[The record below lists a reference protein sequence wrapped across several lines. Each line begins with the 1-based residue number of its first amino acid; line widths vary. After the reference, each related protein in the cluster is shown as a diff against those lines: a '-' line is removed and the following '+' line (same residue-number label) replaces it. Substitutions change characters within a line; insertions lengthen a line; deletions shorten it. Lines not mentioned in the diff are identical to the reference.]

1 MSDNA
6 TIMANVANN
15 WTRFFVI
22 SGDKEPLK
30 EAKLSA
36 FVIQKTFKG
45 LFGDPTS
52 VKRLPSGDL
61 LVQAENEKQS
71 KLIEKL
77 SNIFNVPVK
86 VSPHRSLNLSRCI
99 VTSSEFI
106 DIDIDEITEE
116 LAPIGVQKVRKLGNR
131 GTLLLTFGQ
140 PSYPAHINFFYTR
153 LKTREYIPDPLR
165 CYRCNKFGHSSKTCT
180 KADNHCPKCSKPG
193 HDRANCP
200 NSPLCANCNGEHDAS
215 SRHCPVYLHERAVIT
230 TKLRSNNQLS
240 FQAARRIVE
249 QKKQPTYAEATASK
263 KVDASCQTEPL
274 HGLAPLSRLPP
285 APDAPTRG
293 RKPSLERS
301 EISTQ
306 TARSTSDQFRAMAS
320 PPKSTAANKPPSK
333 TQDTTPRKRQL
344 SAESSDSAASTS
356 GKAKEK
362 VSKTEQTARR
372 TKPFSAPPPNKNKR

>member
-1 MSDNA
+1 M
-6 TIMANVANN
+6 IGLIKN
-15 WTRFFVI
+15 WAEFFENEEEQTQIVTKMEE
-22 SGDKEPLK
+22 KEQQL
-30 EAKLSA
+30 
-36 FVIQKTFKG
+36 
-45 LFGDPTS
+45 
-52 VKRLPSGDL
+52 
-61 LVQAENEKQS
+61 AENEKQS

-200 NSPLCANCNGEHDAS
+200 HSPLCAN
-215 SRHCPVYLHERAVIT
+215 
-230 TKLRSNNQLS
+230 
-240 FQAARRIVE
+240 
-249 QKKQPTYAEATASK
+249 
-263 KVDASCQTEPL
+263 
-274 HGLAPLSRLPP
+274 
-285 APDAPTRG
+285 
-293 RKPSLERS
+293 
-301 EISTQ
+301 
-306 TARSTSDQFRAMAS
+306 
-320 PPKSTAANKPPSK
+320 
-333 TQDTTPRKRQL
+333 
-344 SAESSDSAASTS
+344 
-356 GKAKEK
+356 
-362 VSKTEQTARR
+362 
-372 TKPFSAPPPNKNKR
+372 